1 LHILVISRKPQDPVA
16 LTLSFP
22 EQGSNVTHIKQVSP
36 TSYFVMVGIEEDL
49 EPIAEKI
56 LSNFA

>member
-1 LHILVISRKPQDPVA
+1 VA

-36 TSYFVMVGIEEDL
+36 TSYFVMIGIEEDL
-49 EPIAEKI
+49 EFIAEKI